1 MNPLVIFQQIKKS
14 MTPEEAFI
22 AGWNAGISFY
32 KSNSSEKPSAPEKII
47 SSTPLG
53 RFADGAG

>member
-1 MNPLVIFQQIKKS
+1 MNPIIAFRQINKT

-22 AGWNAGISFY
+22 AGWNNGIAFY
-32 KSNSSEKPSAPEKII
+32 KANSVEKPLSTERIMSP
-47 SSTPLG
+47 TPLG